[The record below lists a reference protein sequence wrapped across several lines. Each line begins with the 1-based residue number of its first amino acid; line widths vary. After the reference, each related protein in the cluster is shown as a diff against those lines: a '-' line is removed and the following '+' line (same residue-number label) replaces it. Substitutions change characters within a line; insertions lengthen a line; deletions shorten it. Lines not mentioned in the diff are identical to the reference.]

1 MNNKIW
7 KSLLIYLLLMFVA
20 ISVAD
25 LFAPKEEYVDLDF
38 NQFLSYI
45 EARKIAT
52 AEITDQKSEICSV
65 TGTLK
70 DGTKFNSVIPVDTEL
85 YQRLVESG
93 AVVELKLPQ
102 EPSWWITLIAN
113 LIPALLMV
121 GLFVFMMQQTQGGG
135 KQVMQFGKSRARLQS
150 DVHKRVT
157 FDDVAGCEEAK
168 EELAEIVDFLK
179 HPKKY
184 LELGARIPKG
194 VLLFGAPGTGK
205 TYIARAVAG
214 EAGVPFLS
222 ISGSDFVEMFVG
234 VGAARVRDLFSEAKK
249 QA

>member
-135 KQVMQFGKSRARLQS
+135 K
-150 DVHKRVT
+150 
-157 FDDVAGCEEAK
+157 
-168 EELAEIVDFLK
+168 ELHLMMW
-179 HPKKY
+179 
-184 LELGARIPKG
+184 LGAKRLKKN
-194 VLLFGAPGTGK
+194 LQK
-205 TYIARAVAG
+205 
-214 EAGVPFLS
+214 LS
-222 ISGSDFVEMFVG
+222 TS
-234 VGAARVRDLFSEAKK
+234 
-249 QA
+249 